1 MSDAP
6 KLNKDL
12 QDQIA
17 KKVEDNQKV
26 AEAREAYDK
35 NTKHNIQ
42 EELKKKAEHRE
53 KINEEIE
60 KGKIEYEKKKPDL
73 KKEIEAKAAGK

>member
-17 KKVEDNQKV
+17 KKVEDNQKI
-26 AEAREAYDK
+26 AEAKDAYDK
-35 NTKHNIQ
+35 GAKHGIQ

-60 KGKIEYEKKKPDL
+60 KGKKEYEAKKADL
-73 KKEIEAKAAGK
+73 KKEIEAKAAK